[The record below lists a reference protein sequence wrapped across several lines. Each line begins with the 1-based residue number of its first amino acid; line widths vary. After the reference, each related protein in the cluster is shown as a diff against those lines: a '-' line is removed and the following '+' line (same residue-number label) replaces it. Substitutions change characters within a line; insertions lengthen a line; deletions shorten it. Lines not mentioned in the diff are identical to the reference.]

1 VVLIVDE
8 RGLPGVR
15 IQRDVPCVRID
26 VLSKCGYIGEKSVE
40 YPKRF
45 FARDYAGN
53 RLEFSL

>member
-1 VVLIVDE
+1 MTNE
-8 RGLPGVR
+8 
-15 IQRDVPCVRID
+15 
-26 VLSKCGYIGEKSVE
+26 YIGAQGVE

>member
-1 VVLIVDE
+1 LKALQERIVEHFE
-8 RGLPGVR
+8 RQDAASPLEVDRPGE
-15 IQRDVPCVRID
+15 QN
-26 VLSKCGYIGEKSVE
+26 SGAKGVE

>member
-1 VVLIVDE
+1 VRADE
-8 RGLPGVR
+8 ASPKEADQPGEEDSGTAGVAKGSNMY
-15 IQRDVPCVRID
+15 
-26 VLSKCGYIGEKSVE
+26 LGAKGVE

>member
-1 VVLIVDE
+1 LC
-8 RGLPGVR
+8 L
-15 IQRDVPCVRID
+15 
-26 VLSKCGYIGEKSVE
+26 LSGDQGIE

>member
-1 VVLIVDE
+1 MGGTKGSIWADTNAVV
-8 RGLPGVR
+8 GHQG
-15 IQRDVPCVRID
+15 
-26 VLSKCGYIGEKSVE
+26 VE

>member
-1 VVLIVDE
+1 VCANECAEECRL
-8 RGLPGVR
+8 L
-15 IQRDVPCVRID
+15 
-26 VLSKCGYIGEKSVE
+26 GEKSVE

>member
-1 VVLIVDE
+1 MRGEWGLGCE
-8 RGLPGVR
+8 REMANE
-15 IQRDVPCVRID
+15 D
-26 VLSKCGYIGEKSVE
+26 VLKLGAKGVE